1 MSKNDFIRRLTA
13 MITKEF
19 RQLIRDNSSILIG
32 IFLPILLIFIIGYG
46 VSLDVKNVPIAVVL
60 EDTSPTTYDVL
71 SFLNGSEYFSPTY
84 VTSMHE
90 AEKMMDER
98 NADAILRIPSD
109 FSESLYRQESSVQLI
124 LYGVDSSTSTLVK
137 GYVEGS
143 IKQWE
148 TLNKSKFI
156 NDSTIGSITIEN
168 RMWFNDANSSIWYF
182 IPGLIV
188 LIITIVG
195 VFLTSLVMAR
205 EWERGTLES
214 LFISPVRPLEIL
226 LSKMVPYFSVA
237 MIGFLFCLIAARFL
251 FEVPIYG
258 SLAIIILC
266 SMLYLLVTLGM
277 GLTISSITKN
287 QFLASQLALL
297 VSFLPAM
304 MLTGFL
310 YDLRSVPVFIRNV
323 GQILPA
329 TYYLELLKSLFL
341 AGNNWHLIY
350 KNCLILF
357 FYAIFFISLALKVT
371 KKSLE

>member
-1 MSKNDFIRRLTA
+1 MNENGFIKRLTA
-13 MITKEF
+13 MVTKEF
-19 RQLIRDNSSILIG
+19 RQLVRDNSSILIG

-90 AEKMMDER
+90 AEKMIDER
-98 NADAILRIPSD
+98 NVDAILRIPSD
-109 FSESLYRQESSVQLI
+109 FSESLYRQESSIQLI
-124 LYGVDSSTSTLVK
+124 LYGVDSSTATLVK
-137 GYVEGS
+137 GYIEGS

-148 TLNKSKFI
+148 ALNKSKFMTA
-156 NDSTIGSITIEN
+156 SSIGNITVEN

-214 LFISPVRPLEIL
+214 LFISPVKPLEIL
-226 LSKMVPYFSVA
+226 LSKMVPYFCVA
-237 MIGFLFCLIAARFL
+237 MIGFIFCLIAARFL

-310 YDLRSVPVFIRNV
+310 YDLRSVPAFIRNV
-323 GQILPA
+323 GQVLPA

-357 FYAIFFISLALKVT
+357 FYAILFISLALKVT

>member
-98 NADAILRIPSD
+98 NVDAILRIPSD

-237 MIGFLFCLIAARFL
+237 MIGFLFCLIAAHFL

-310 YDLRSVPVFIRNV
+310 YDLRSVPAFIRNV

>member
-1 MSKNDFIRRLTA
+1 MNENGFIKRLTA
-13 MITKEF
+13 MVTKEF
-19 RQLIRDNSSILIG
+19 RQLVRDNSSILIG

-60 EDTSPTTYDVL
+60 EDTSPTTYNVL

-84 VTSMHE
+84 VTSMYE
-90 AEKMMDER
+90 AQKMIDER
-98 NADAILRIPSD
+98 NVDAILRIPSD
-109 FSESLYRQESSVQLI
+109 FSESLYRQESSIQLI
-124 LYGVDSSTSTLVK
+124 LYGVDPSTATLVK
-137 GYVEGS
+137 GYIEGS

-148 TLNKSKFI
+148 ALNKSKFI
-156 NDSTIGSITIEN
+156 TASSIGNITVEN

-214 LFISPVRPLEIL
+214 LFISPVKPLEIL
-226 LSKMVPYFSVA
+226 LSKMVPYFCVA
-237 MIGFLFCLIAARFL
+237 MIGFIFCLIVARFL

-287 QFLASQLALL
+287 QFLASQVAIV

-310 YDLRSVPVFIRNV
+310 YDLRSVPAFIRNV
-323 GQILPA
+323 GQVLPA

-357 FYAIFFISLALKVT
+357 FYAILFISLALKVT

>member
-1 MSKNDFIRRLTA
+1 MSENGFIKRLTA
-13 MITKEF
+13 MVTKEF
-19 RQLIRDNSSILIG
+19 RQLVRDNSSILIG

-90 AEKMMDER
+90 AEKMIDER
-98 NADAILRIPSD
+98 NVDAILRIPSD
-109 FSESLYRQESSVQLI
+109 FSESLYRQESSIQLI
-124 LYGVDSSTSTLVK
+124 LYGVDSSTATLVK
-137 GYVEGS
+137 GYIEGS

-148 TLNKSKFI
+148 ALNKSKFMTA
-156 NDSTIGSITIEN
+156 SSIGNITVEN

-214 LFISPVRPLEIL
+214 LFISPVKPLEIL
-226 LSKMVPYFSVA
+226 LSKMVPYFCVA
-237 MIGFLFCLIAARFL
+237 MIGFIFCLIAARFL

-310 YDLRSVPVFIRNV
+310 YDLRSVPAFIRNV
-323 GQILPA
+323 GQVLPA

-357 FYAIFFISLALKVT
+357 FYAILFISLALKVT

>member
-1 MSKNDFIRRLTA
+1 MNENGFIKRLTA
-13 MITKEF
+13 MVTKEF
-19 RQLIRDNSSILIG
+19 RQLVRDNSSILIG

-84 VTSMHE
+84 VTSMYE
-90 AEKMMDER
+90 AQKMIDER
-98 NADAILRIPSD
+98 NVDAILRIPSD
-109 FSESLYRQESSVQLI
+109 FSESLYRQESSIQLI
-124 LYGVDSSTSTLVK
+124 LYGVDPSTATLVK
-137 GYVEGS
+137 GYIEGS

-148 TLNKSKFI
+148 ALNKSKFI
-156 NDSTIGSITIEN
+156 TASSIGNITVEN

-214 LFISPVRPLEIL
+214 LFISPVKPLEIL
-226 LSKMVPYFSVA
+226 LSKMVPYFCVA
-237 MIGFLFCLIAARFL
+237 MIGFIFCLIVARFL

-287 QFLASQLALL
+287 QFLASQVAIV

-310 YDLRSVPVFIRNV
+310 YDLRSVPAFIRNV
-323 GQILPA
+323 GQVLPA

-357 FYAIFFISLALKVT
+357 FYAILFISLALKVT

>member
-310 YDLRSVPVFIRNV
+310 YDLRSVPAFIRNV

-350 KNCLILF
+350 KNYLILF
-357 FYAIFFISLALKVT
+357 FYAIFFISLALKIT

>member
-1 MSKNDFIRRLTA
+1 MSKNGFIKRLTA
-13 MITKEF
+13 MVTKEF
-19 RQLIRDNSSILIG
+19 RQLVRDNSSILIG

-46 VSLDVKNVPIAVVL
+46 VSLDVKNVPIAIVL

-90 AEKMMDER
+90 AEKMIDER
-98 NADAILRIPSD
+98 RVDAILRIPSD
-109 FSESLYRQESSVQLI
+109 FSESLYRQESSIQLI
-124 LYGVDSSTSTLVK
+124 LYGVDSSTATLVK
-137 GYVEGS
+137 GYIEGS

-148 TLNKSKFI
+148 ALNISKFI
-156 NDSTIGSITIEN
+156 NDSPIGNITVEN

-214 LFISPVRPLEIL
+214 LFISPVKPLEIL
-226 LSKMVPYFSVA
+226 LSKMVPYFCVA
-237 MIGFLFCLIAARFL
+237 MIGFIFCLIAARFL

-310 YDLRSVPVFIRNV
+310 YDLRSVPAFIRNV

-350 KNCLILF
+350 KNCIILF

>member
-90 AEKMMDER
+90 AEKMIDKR
-98 NADAILRIPSD
+98 NVDAILRIPSD
-109 FSESLYRQESSVQLI
+109 FSENLYRQESSVQLI

-148 TLNKSKFI
+148 ALNKSKFI

-310 YDLRSVPVFIRNV
+310 YDLRSVPAFIRNV

>member
-1 MSKNDFIRRLTA
+1 MNENGFIKRLTA
-13 MITKEF
+13 MVTKEF
-19 RQLIRDNSSILIG
+19 RQLVRDNSSILIG

-84 VTSMHE
+84 VTSMYE
-90 AEKMMDER
+90 AQKMIDER
-98 NADAILRIPSD
+98 NVDAVLRIPSD
-109 FSESLYRQESSVQLI
+109 FSESLYRQESSIQLI
-124 LYGVDSSTSTLVK
+124 LYGVDSSTATLVK
-137 GYVEGS
+137 GYIEGS

-148 TLNKSKFI
+148 ALNKSKFI
-156 NDSTIGSITIEN
+156 TASSIGNITVEN

-214 LFISPVRPLEIL
+214 LFISPVKPLEIL
-226 LSKMVPYFSVA
+226 LSKMVPYFCVA
-237 MIGFLFCLIAARFL
+237 MIGFIFCLIVARFL

-287 QFLASQLALL
+287 QFLASQVAIV

-310 YDLRSVPVFIRNV
+310 YDLRSVPAFIRNV
-323 GQILPA
+323 GQVLPA

-357 FYAIFFISLALKVT
+357 FYAILFISLALKVT

>member
-1 MSKNDFIRRLTA
+1 
-13 MITKEF
+13 
-19 RQLIRDNSSILIG
+19 
-32 IFLPILLIFIIGYG
+32 
-46 VSLDVKNVPIAVVL
+46 
-60 EDTSPTTYDVL
+60 
-71 SFLNGSEYFSPTY
+71 
-84 VTSMHE
+84 
-90 AEKMMDER
+90 
-98 NADAILRIPSD
+98 
-109 FSESLYRQESSVQLI
+109 
-124 LYGVDSSTSTLVK
+124 
-137 GYVEGS
+137 
-143 IKQWE
+143 
-148 TLNKSKFI
+148 
-156 NDSTIGSITIEN
+156 
-168 RMWFNDANSSIWYF
+168 MWFNDANSSIWYF

-214 LFISPVRPLEIL
+214 LFISPVKPLEIL
-226 LSKMVPYFSVA
+226 LSKMVPYFCVA
-237 MIGFLFCLIAARFL
+237 MIGFIFCLIVARFL

-287 QFLASQLALL
+287 QFLASQVAIV

-310 YDLRSVPVFIRNV
+310 YDLRSVPAFIRNV
-323 GQILPA
+323 GQVLPA

-357 FYAIFFISLALKVT
+357 FYAILFISLALKVT

>member
-1 MSKNDFIRRLTA
+1 MNENGFIKRLTA
-13 MITKEF
+13 MVTKEF
-19 RQLIRDNSSILIG
+19 RQLVRDNSSILIG

-84 VTSMHE
+84 VTSMYE
-90 AEKMMDER
+90 AQKMIDER
-98 NADAILRIPSD
+98 NVDAVLRIPSD
-109 FSESLYRQESSVQLI
+109 FSESLYRQESSIQLI
-124 LYGVDSSTSTLVK
+124 LYGVDPSTATLVK
-137 GYVEGS
+137 GYIEGS

-148 TLNKSKFI
+148 ALNKSKFI
-156 NDSTIGSITIEN
+156 TASSIGNITVEN

-214 LFISPVRPLEIL
+214 LFISPVKPLEIL
-226 LSKMVPYFSVA
+226 LSKMVPYFCVA
-237 MIGFLFCLIAARFL
+237 MIGFIFCLIVARFL

-287 QFLASQLALL
+287 QFLASQVAIV

-310 YDLRSVPVFIRNV
+310 YDLRSVPAFIRNV
-323 GQILPA
+323 GQVLPA

-357 FYAIFFISLALKVT
+357 FYAILFISLALKVT